1 MRYRRMF
8 LFVLLSSGMIA
19 CSSVPHA
26 DQGKSTDPTS
36 EAVTFT
42 IVTLNLWHDKG
53 DWPHRRA
60 IIVDSLRESRPDAIF
75 LQEVLQD
82 ENLPNQAVDLA
93 QRLGYEHHFVS
104 IDPPTK
110 TRRYG
115 NAVLTR
121 HPVLAKDGVPLQPS
135 EDYRVAGLIRA
146 EIDGHPVNFYVTHLN
161 FTDKTGAT
169 RARQIRDLLAF
180 VDATHGD
187 TPSVIAGDF
196 NVAADAP
203 ELAPL
208 RARFTDAFAA
218 THADANAP
226 ANTTLNPHHEH
237 PPQRIDHV
245 FLETAAFE
253 PVETRIILDQPDKA
267 GVWASDHFGMW
278 ARFRGK

>member
-1 MRYRRMF
+1 MRYRWMF
-8 LFVLLSSGMIA
+8 LLVLLSLGMIA
-19 CSSVPHA
+19 CNSIPHA
-26 DQGKSTDPTS
+26 DQGKSADPAK
-36 EAVTFT
+36 EAATLTV
-42 IVTLNLWHDKG
+42 VTLNLWHDKG

-60 IIVDSLRESRPDAIF
+60 IIADSLRESRPDAIF

-82 ENLPNQAVDLA
+82 EKLPNQAADLA
-93 QRLGYEHHFVS
+93 QLLGYEHHFVS

-135 EDYRVAGLIRA
+135 EDYRVAGLVRA
-146 EIDGHPVNFYVTHLN
+146 DIDGRPVNFYVAHLN

-169 RARQIRDLLAF
+169 RAQQIRDLLAF

-187 TPSVIAGDF
+187 APSVIAGDF

-226 ANTTLNPHHEH
+226 ANTTLNPHYEH

-245 FLETAAFE
+245 FLETAVFE

-278 ARFRGK
+278 ARFRRK

>member
-1 MRYRRMF
+1 MRQRW
-8 LFVLLSSGMIA
+8 LLLAGLLLAVAA
-19 CSSVPHA
+19 CRGTAPM
-26 DQGKSTDPTS
+26 
-36 EAVTFT
+36 EAVRSSDNSPEGMTLT
-42 IVTLNLWHDKG
+42 VVTLNLWHDKG

-60 IIVDSLRESRPDAIF
+60 IIAESLRESRPDAIF

-82 ENLPNQAVDLA
+82 EKLPNQAADLA
-93 QRLGYEHHFVS
+93 RLLGYEHHFVS

-121 HPVLAKDGVPLQPS
+121 HRVLAKDGVPLQPS
-135 EDYRVAGLIRA
+135 EDYRVAGLVRA
-146 EIDGHPVNFYVTHLN
+146 EIDGRPVNFYVTHLN

-169 RARQIRDLLAF
+169 RAQQIRDLLAF
-180 VDATHGD
+180 VDATRAD
-187 TPSVIAGDF
+187 APSVIAGDF

-226 ANTTLNPHHEH
+226 ANTTLNPHYEH

-253 PVETRIILDQPDKA
+253 PVETKIILDRPDGA

-278 ARFRGK
+278 ARFRWK